1 VLDAAPGLITIQRGV
16 AVVHY
21 GNNALADA
29 GAIRRC
35 PTGAIQWIDGAQ
47 FNGNAAPSAMP
58 ALTGS
63 TLA

>member
-21 GNNALADA
+21 ENNALADSV
-29 GAIRRC
+29 AIRRC

-47 FNGNAAPSAMP
+47 FSSNAAPSAMP